1 MEIISVW
8 ETTMCTGTTRW
19 GGKTIRVCIYWTLVG
34 DCNIEK
40 KKTFQCHTFSF
51 HQVIKNINQLEA
63 PFSYLFKVGEERPS
77 LNV

>member
-40 KKTFQCHTFSF
+40 KK
-51 HQVIKNINQLEA
+51 KKKKL
-63 PFSYLFKVGEERPS
+63 
-77 LNV
+77 

>member
-40 KKTFQCHTFSF
+40 KQKK
-51 HQVIKNINQLEA
+51 KNVSV
-63 PFSYLFKVGEERPS
+63 SYLQFPPS
-77 LNV
+77 HKEYQSTRSTIFLLVQGW